1 MCLINTENEKEGL
14 ANLCPLFGGDTLELN
29 LEEMVDEKPIGVNL
43 TKLFETFRRRRN
55 GLGEYKD

>member
-1 MCLINTENEKEGL
+1 M